1 MQYARYSLKTLE
13 SYKNII
19 FEHEEGDVV
28 VLNVVN
34 DVELIGASEAA
45 RLLGVNKNKIYEL
58 WKNNE
63 LTWWCIGGT
72 KKTTKEAI
80 AMYLYSKQNL
90 SVVDVES

>member
-1 MQYARYSLKTLE
+1 M
-13 SYKNII
+13 SYKYIALRN
-19 FEHEEGDVV
+19 EEGDGVF
-28 VLNVVN
+28 LNVVN

-80 AMYLYSKQNL
+80 AMYLYSKQNI
-90 SVVDVES
+90 SVADVES